1 MLMFMLAIS
10 CSLCHFHFQFTLI
23 HGSNIPD
30 SYAIWPFTVSD
41 LLSPPDIFT
50 TGCCF
55 CSGSISSFFLEL
67 FLYSSP
73 VAYWAP
79 KNLESS
85 SFSVMYFLLFILF
98 MGFWTRRECWSG
110 LTFPSPV
117 DEVLSELLTVTCLSW
132 LALHSMPHSLTEL
145 DKAVIHVL
153 SLISFLWLWFSYC
166 FPSYGWV

>member
-1 MLMFMLAIS
+1 MFMLAIS

-85 SFSVMYFLLFILF
+85 SFSVMYFLLFHTVHGILNKARMLKWF
-98 MGFWTRRECWSG
+98 DIPFTSG
-110 LTFPSPV
+110 RSFVRTLDCDLS
-117 DEVLSELLTVTCLSW
+117 VLAGPTQHAS
-132 LALHSMPHSLTEL
+132 
-145 DKAVIHVL
+145 
-153 SLISFLWLWFSYC
+153 
-166 FPSYGWV
+166 